1 MSRSGAAFAA
11 TAAILYGT
19 AYVATA
25 FALESFTPLTI
36 AGWRGL
42 VAAAL
47 LVLVLSL
54 PVARGIRPGPPARG
68 GVVRLVILGLVGG
81 AAFTVA
87 MNVAVSQAG
96 ATVTAFVAGLYAV
109 IAAVLAIPLLGERI
123 ERTTMLA
130 LVAALAGTVLLSDL
144 SGSGGS
150 VGGVATALVAALAF
164 GTYLVLS
171 RRWAGPYRLDGPLVG
186 TTTMAISGAVTLSAA
201 ALVGDPL
208 IPAEPSANALVAMG
222 WLSIGP
228 GAAAAVLVVAGMK
241 RLEARYASLF
251 LLLNPP
257 TAALL
262 AVLLLDERLEPL
274 QVVGAACVLLAIA
287 GASGV
292 WRQAKG
298 RPT

>member
-1 MSRSGAAFAA
+1 VLR
-11 TAAILYGT
+11 
-19 AYVATA
+19 
-25 FALESFTPLTI
+25 
-36 AGWRGL
+36 
-42 VAAAL
+42 L
-47 LVLVLSL
+47 L
-54 PVARGIRPGPPARG
+54 
-68 GVVRLVILGLVGG
+68 ILGLVGG

-109 IAAVLAIPLLGERI
+109 IAALLAIPLLGERI
-123 ERTTMLA
+123 ERTTLLA
-130 LVAALAGTVLLSDL
+130 LVAALAGTVLLSDI
-144 SGSGGS
+144 SRSRGSP
-150 VGGVATALVAALAF
+150 GGVATALVAAIAF

-171 RRWAGPYRLDGPLVG
+171 RRWTGPYRLDGPLVG
-186 TTTMAISGAVTLSAA
+186 TTTMAISSVVTLSAA

-208 IPAEPSANALVAMG
+208 IPAEPSVNALVAMA
-222 WLSIGP
+222 WLSVGP
-228 GAAAAVLVVAGMK
+228 GAAAAVLVVAGVK

-262 AVLLLDERLEPL
+262 AVLLLHERLEPL
-274 QVVGAACVLLAIA
+274 QVLGAACVLLAIA